1 MNPRPVTDL
10 LVALAEPT
18 RLRILNCVST
28 APLFVAD
35 LAAILDLPEAT
46 VAQQLDVLEELEVVR
61 PLSFVPYVLYTLA
74 PLPGIRERLLRTVLD
89 AVRGD
94 AATQTDRA
102 AALGRSRAR
111 LSTRVR
117 PAVVDAS
124 RAV

>member
-35 LAAILDLPEAT
+35 LAAILDVPEAT
-46 VAQQLDVLEELEVVR
+46 VSQQMEVLEELEVVR
-61 PLSFVPYVLYTLA
+61 PLHFVPYVLYTLA
-74 PLPGIRERLLRTVLD
+74 PLAGIRERLLRAVLD

-102 AALGRSRAR
+102 AALARSRAR
-111 LSTRVR
+111 LRTRVPR
-117 PAVVDAS
+117 AVVDAP
-124 RAV
+124 